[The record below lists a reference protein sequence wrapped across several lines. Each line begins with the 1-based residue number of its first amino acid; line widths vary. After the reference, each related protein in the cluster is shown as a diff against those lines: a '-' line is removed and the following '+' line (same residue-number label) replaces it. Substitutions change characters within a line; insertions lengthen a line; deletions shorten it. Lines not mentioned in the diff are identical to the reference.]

1 MKTNNLLSLAI
12 CAALCCA
19 AHVQAATALGLTAE
33 EMTQLYGADFARQ
46 TAEAQKLMDEDW
58 DADLEEEKAEE
69 VQQEEPA
76 PEPTQ
81 PEEPAAEGTP
91 EPDAPATDTEEQK
104 QEPAAE
110 TKDDKAKNDA
120 KAKEAAKKKFLKN
133 TIMLVKTK
141 RAVDA
146 KIKYSRNNIT
156 NLRKKLYG
164 LAKKYRVEPMKQYT
178 GGEYSKYLK
187 NLDLI
192 VIKNSQSA
200 IKKYKDAVPQL
211 WAFSN
216 ELNVH
221 IAKGLKSIGETKN
234 KVLLSFDPTQ
244 IQPKDGS
251 ESETDLIDEFNYKNG
266 YEGSYPY
273 NSTY

>member
-1 MKTNNLLSLAI
+1 MKTCNLLSLAI

-69 VQQEEPA
+69 VQTEEPA

-81 PEEPAAEGTP
+81 PEEPAADDTP
-91 EPDAPATDTEEQK
+91 EPDAPATDKGEQK
-104 QEPAAE
+104 QEPAPA
-110 TKDDKAKNDA
+110 TKDDKAKND
-120 KAKEAAKKKFLKN
+120 AKEAAKKKFLKN

-164 LAKKYRVEPMKQYT
+164 LAKKYNAHPSASYC

-200 IKKYKDAVPQL
+200 IQKYKDAIPQL

-221 IAKGLKSIGETKN
+221 IAKGMKSIGETKN
-234 KVLLSFDPTQ
+234 KVLRSFDPTQ
-244 IQPKDGS
+244 VQPKDGS
-251 ESETDLIDEFNYKNG
+251 ETQTDLIDKFNYKNG
-266 YEGSYPY
+266 YESSY
-273 NSTY
+273 

>member
-1 MKTNNLLSLAI
+1 M
-12 CAALCCA
+12 CAVLCCT

-46 TAEAQKLMDEDW
+46 TSAAQKLMDEEW
-58 DADLEEEKAEE
+58 DADLEEEERAEGQNTE
-69 VQQEEPA
+69 QEKTEEPA
-76 PEPTQ
+76 PETPQT
-81 PEEPAAEGTP
+81 EEPAAEDTT
-91 EPDAPATDTEEQK
+91 EPATPATDAEQPKKESATEK
-104 QEPAAE
+104 KDGEPK
-110 TKDDKAKNDA
+110 KDKDA
-120 KAKEAAKKKFLKN
+120 IKKKIMKN

-164 LAKKYRVEPMKQYT
+164 VAKKYKVRPSSSYS
-178 GGEYSKYLK
+178 GGEYSSRLK

-192 VIKNSQSA
+192 VVKNSQEA
-200 IKKYKDAVPQL
+200 IQKYKDAIPQL

-221 IAKGLKSIGETKN
+221 IAKGMKSVGKTKN
-234 KVLLSFDPTQ
+234 KVLLSFDPTE
-244 IQPKDGS
+244 IQPEDGS
-251 ESETDLIDEFNYKNG
+251 ETEKDLIDKFNYGNI
-266 YEGSYPY
+266 YSYDTDY
-273 NSTY
+273 

>member
-1 MKTNNLLSLAI
+1 M
-12 CAALCCA
+12 
-19 AHVQAATALGLTAE
+19 QAATALGLTAE

-46 TAEAQKLMDEDW
+46 TAAAQKLMDEEW

-69 VQQEEPA
+69 EQAEEPA
-76 PEPTQ
+76 PETPQ
-81 PEEPAAEGTP
+81 PAEPAADDTP
-91 EPDAPATDTEEQK
+91 EPDTPASDTDEPK
-104 QEPAAE
+104 QDTATAK
-110 TKDDKAKNDA
+110 KDDKNKEQAKSKN
-120 KAKEAAKKKFLKN
+120 AAKKKITKN
-133 TIMLVKTK
+133 TILLVKTK

-164 LAKKYRVEPMKQYT
+164 LAKKYNVRPSSSYC
-178 GGEYSKYLK
+178 GGEYSRYLK

-200 IKKYKDAVPQL
+200 IKKYKDAIPQL

-221 IAKGLKSIGETKN
+221 IAKGMKSIGESKN
-234 KVLLSFDPTQ
+234 KVLLSFDPTE
-244 IQPKDGS
+244 IQPEDGS
-251 ESETDLIDEFNYKNG
+251 ETEKDLIDEFNYKNG
-266 YEGSYPY
+266 YESSY
-273 NSTY
+273 